1 MSSFLQQSPLA
12 IFALLLGLS
21 VLVPPLV
28 RQLGLPDLV
37 GLLVAGVL
45 VGPHALGWISAN
57 SETVQL
63 LSDVGVIYLLFIA
76 GLEIDL
82 AEFARIRQRSFRFGL
97 LTFALPM
104 LGGLLLGLGFGYS
117 LLSSVL
123 LGSILSSH
131 TPLGY
136 PIVRSYGAV
145 REESVVVAIGGTIF
159 TDIAALVVLA
169 LAVGLGRGELSLL
182 GGLALLLK
190 VGIYAA
196 AVVLVIQRL
205 GRRLVRRSANNDSQL
220 FVLVLLAVFLAAL
233 AAELAGVEKIVG
245 AFLAGLAVNA
255 VLPEGRVKEQVIF
268 VGASLFIPV
277 FFIDLGL
284 LLDLPA
290 FLSALVSSVF
300 ALMLIATLISSKA
313 LAAWLAGQLYGYRGA
328 QVLTLWSLSL
338 PQVAATLAASFVG
351 VRAGLLDTQVLN
363 AVLALMVVTAT
374 LGPALTGLA
383 MRRLGDAATSR
394 VNADSQGQLAVAR
407 RALRVLVPLSNPAS
421 EAPLLAAASLLIGGE
436 AGQTGQVLP
445 LAVVPPRQGGMG
457 AALAQ
462 ARGLLR
468 EAEALGAE
476 HQMPYRSLLR
486 IDSDVAG
493 GIAHT
498 AQEQGADLVLM
509 GMAPPARLGRWLFGD
524 LVDATCRQA
533 SCPVVVARLL
543 QPPHQCRRL
552 LVPVKD
558 LTAGALEQFQLAE
571 RLASANG
578 GSITLLH
585 LHDPWLAAAERELLD
600 QQLRHWCPGP
610 DSPAATVPVSVRL
623 EPRQVADQQIV
634 AASQQHELVIL
645 RSQRRLVAGLPIP
658 ASDRVSRVLRRLHG
672 SCLVISDPLQEVWSG
687 TPSMASHPQSA

>member
-1 MSSFLQQSPLA
+1 MPTFLQHTPLA
-12 IFALLLGLS
+12 VFALLLGLS

-28 RQLGLPDLV
+28 RRLGLPDLV
-37 GLLVAGVL
+37 GLLAAGVL
-45 VGPHALGWISAN
+45 VGPHALGWLNADN
-57 SETVQL
+57 ATVQL

-97 LTFALPM
+97 LTFSLPM
-104 LGGLLLGLGFGYS
+104 VGGLLVGLGFGYS

-169 LAVGLGRGELSLL
+169 LTVGLGRGSMGPL
-182 GGLALLLK
+182 GAVGLVLK
-190 VGIYAA
+190 VAVYAA
-196 AVVLVIQRL
+196 LVVLAIQRL
-205 GRRLVRRSANNDSQL
+205 GRPLVRRSNNDSQL

-290 FLSALVSSVF
+290 FLTTLTGSVF
-300 ALMLIATLISSKA
+300 ALGLIATLIASKG
-313 LAAWLAGQLYGYRGA
+313 LAAWWAGLLYRYSGA
-328 QVLTLWSLSL
+328 QMLTLWSLSL
-338 PQVAATLAASFVG
+338 PQVAATLAATFVG
-351 VRAGLLDTQVLN
+351 LRAGLLDEAVLN
-363 AVLALMVVTAT
+363 SVLALMVVTAT
-374 LGPALTGLA
+374 LGPALTALA
-383 MRRLGDAATSR
+383 MRRLGEAEAARLDVARS
-394 VNADSQGQLAVAR
+394 GQLAVAR
-407 RALRVLVPLSNPAS
+407 RGLRVVVPLSNPAS
-421 EAPLLAAASLLIGGE
+421 EEPLLTAASLLMGGDP
-436 AGQTGQVLP
+436 GQSGQLMP
-445 LAVVPPRQGGMG
+445 LAVVPPQPGSMT
-457 AALAQ
+457 AALARARSLLGQ
-462 ARGLLR
+462 AD
-468 EAEALGAE
+468 ALAN
-476 HQMPYRSLLR
+476 QLQAPCRSLLR

-493 GIAHT
+493 GIAH
-498 AQEQGADLVLM
+498 AALEQAADLVLM

-533 SCPVVVARLL
+533 GCPVVVARLL
-543 QPPHQCRRL
+543 QPPGQIRRL

-558 LTAGALEQFQLAE
+558 LTAGSLEQLQLAE
-571 RLASANG
+571 RLAVAVG
-578 GSITLLH
+578 GAITLLH
-585 LHDPWLAAAERELLD
+585 LHEPWLPESERRHLQQQLARWCPAPGTPAAGVSISVRLLPRQALESQLLAAAGSHD
-600 QQLRHWCPGP
+600 
-610 DSPAATVPVSVRL
+610 
-623 EPRQVADQQIV
+623 
-634 AASQQHELVIL
+634 LVVL
-645 RSQRRLVAGLPIP
+645 RSQRRLVAGLPIA
-658 ASDRVSRVLRRLHG
+658 ASNRVSQLLRRLHC
-672 SCLVISDPLQEVWSG
+672 SALVISDPLHDHLA
-687 TPSMASHPQSA
+687 TATAPD